1 MWLAQVSRYQIVT
14 SLPCGNTL
22 LCDKVTISPQDTRSG
37 GPYRKEGAVVT
48 ELRLRA
54 EALAKIRKW
63 VGLSTDAALAERMG
77 TDAGNLSRVLRGK
90 QQPGP
95 KFIAALC
102 TALDAELGDL
112 FEVVEK
118 DAA

>member
-1 MWLAQVSRYQIVT
+1 MVT
-14 SLPCGNTL
+14 
-22 LCDKVTISPQDTRSG
+22 
-37 GPYRKEGAVVT
+37 A
-48 ELRLRA
+48 LRLRT
-54 EALAKIRKW
+54 EQLAKIRNW
-63 VGLSTDAALAERMG
+63 VGLKTDAALAERMG
-77 TDAGNLSRVLRGK
+77 IDAGNLSRVLRGK

-112 FEVVEK
+112 FEVVAGE